1 MVFNPGILLI
11 FGISIFGGFTSSQM
25 FKKIHIP
32 QVIGYIAAGVI
43 FGQTVL
49 GIITPQVIDNLQPF
63 NNFAL
68 GIIGFLVGS
77 ELLFSDMKKYGKQF
91 STILI
96 GEGVLAFILVG
107 SAVGFILY
115 KVTGVFSLAMA
126 GGVVF
131 GAIASATDPASTI
144 NVLWEYRA
152 AGILTTTIIAIVALD
167 DALAMFLYG
176 LGTSISQILTGGEAD
191 IAVELL
197 KVAFELGAS
206 IILGIATGGLIAL
219 IIRKTKSPESLFVIA
234 FGILLICI
242 GLCAWLELD
251 IILAGMFAGISL
263 VNILPERG
271 KEVVKQIRNISTPI
285 YILFFALVG
294 ARLSLGSMPAWLW
307 LIVAVY
313 VVLRSFGKWFGAW
326 IGARISGADK
336 KVCNF
341 TGMSLFAQGGVAIG
355 LSIMASS
362 HLSNISIQPGLSLG
376 DVIIFGVTATTLIV
390 QIIGPMLVKV
400 SVKVAGEAGRNVT
413 EEDVLSRNKVEQIVD
428 RDATVVSPVTPI
440 KEVVELFGA
449 GERSFIPVVDNDN
462 VFKGII
468 RFTDLTAAFL
478 APETLDWLVA
488 GDFLYKTKTLLTP
501 GQTQK
506 DAINIM
512 THLHREYIPV
522 VDNEHNRHWVGLADR
537 QSMITSARR
546 ELLPA

>member
-1 MVFNPGILLI
+1 MNFHPGILLI
-11 FGISIFGGFTSSQM
+11 FGIAIFGGFTSSQL
-25 FKKIHIP
+25 FKKIRIP

-49 GIITPQVIDNLQPF
+49 GIITPQDIEQLKPF

-77 ELLFSDMKKYGKQF
+77 ELLFEDMKKYGKQF

-96 GEGVLAFILVG
+96 GEGVLAFLLVG
-107 SAVGFILY
+107 FAVGLILF
-115 KVTGVFSLAMA
+115 KVTGVFSLAVA

-176 LGTSISQILTGGEAD
+176 IGTSISQIVTGGNVEIGA
-191 IAVELL
+191 ELL
-197 KVAFELGAS
+197 KVAIELGAS
-206 IILGIATGGLIAL
+206 LLLGIATGGLIAL
-219 IIRKTKSPESLFVIA
+219 IIRKTKNPDSLFVIA
-234 FGILLICI
+234 FGVLLICT
-242 GLCAWLELD
+242 GVCVWLELD
-251 IILAGMFAGISL
+251 IILAAMFAGITL
-263 VNILPERG
+263 VNLMPERG

-294 ARLSLGSMPAWLW
+294 ARLSLGSMPGWLW
-307 LIVAVY
+307 IIVAVY

-326 IGARISGADK
+326 IGAKISRADK

-341 TGMSLFAQGGVAIG
+341 TGTSLFAQGGVAIG

-390 QIIGPMLVKV
+390 QILGPVLVKL
-400 SVKVAGEAGRNVT
+400 SVKLAGELGKNVT
-413 EEDVLSRNKVEQIVD
+413 EEDILIRNKVDNVVD
-428 RDATVVSPVTPI
+428 RNAPYATPGTSISRVI
-440 KEVVELFGA
+440 ELFGS
-449 GERSFIPVVDNDN
+449 GDSSFLPVIEDNKFRGVIRFGDLNAAFQAPDTWNWLVAEDFIHKTNTLLTVDQSQQDAMNLMNHLNRDYIAVVDNSSDRN
-462 VFKGII
+462 
-468 RFTDLTAAFL
+468 
-478 APETLDWLVA
+478 
-488 GDFLYKTKTLLTP
+488 
-501 GQTQK
+501 
-506 DAINIM
+506 
-512 THLHREYIPV
+512 
-522 VDNEHNRHWVGLADR
+522 WVGLAGR
-537 QSMITSARR
+537 KNMITSARK
-546 ELLPA
+546 ELLAAG